1 MHLGSQATYSG
12 DLPAD
17 SLPHSAC
24 LATEAEVALP
34 DDLEMLGQRGS
45 VELVVFEVL
54 VGKFLKN
61 ILVRKLKQTQGRR
74 NTYGSRE
81 TTEIVILVHHVLA
94 FFIDKGVST
103 DVRGTRRMISSSVK
117 WMAVGEAVNDPL
129 VRSSFKG
136 FCVGAS

>member
-1 MHLGSQATYSG
+1 M
-12 DLPAD
+12 
-17 SLPHSAC
+17 
-24 LATEAEVALP
+24 P